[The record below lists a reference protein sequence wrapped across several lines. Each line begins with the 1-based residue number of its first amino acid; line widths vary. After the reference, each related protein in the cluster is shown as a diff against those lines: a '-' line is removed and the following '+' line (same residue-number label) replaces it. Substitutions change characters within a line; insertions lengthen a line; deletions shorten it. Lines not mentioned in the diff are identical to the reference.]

1 MPYFWP
7 ILLFLFGALFL
18 YKGASLLMANATAFA
33 RNLGIPVIAI
43 GFTIVAFGTSLPEL
57 IVGIFAGIAGKSDIV
72 LGNIL
77 GSNMANIGIVL
88 GLAALINPINLPSK
102 NNKFELLSF
111 ILSGG
116 ILYLLARDG
125 ALARLDG
132 IILTALGIAFTI
144 IAIKFHGEGK
154 KFQETMERAV
164 TIRHRREMVLNI
176 LAILAGAALLF
187 VGARMLVVN
196 AVSLARMFRVSEILI
211 GLTFVAIGTSLPEI
225 VTAVIAS
232 ANKSNDLAI
241 GNVLGSNILNILM
254 VLGLTLIISPVV
266 VSPALWQ
273 YDLPILLFTTVIIA
287 WLLRR
292 GRRIG
297 RINGILLLIGYFV
310 YIAFS
315 FFIRNNASL

>member
-1 MPYFWP
+1 M
-7 ILLFLFGALFL
+7 